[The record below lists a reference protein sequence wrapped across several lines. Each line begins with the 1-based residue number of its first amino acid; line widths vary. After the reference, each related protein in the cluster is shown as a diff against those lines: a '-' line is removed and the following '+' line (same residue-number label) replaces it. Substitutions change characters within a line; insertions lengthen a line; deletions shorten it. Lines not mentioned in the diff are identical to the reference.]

1 MEMKN
6 QKRRFSGLTAG
17 TAVMLTAGLL
27 LAQDS
32 TGPGGP
38 AGGPFGPPPGMEAP
52 QPTTQPVAPLPPPPT
67 APGAGSGMGVQPGAG
82 AIPAGAQV
90 RGDRKIV
97 MNFQNA
103 TVDSV
108 LAYLSELGGLT
119 ILNDYKIEGR
129 VNVMNKQAM
138 TVDEAVDVL
147 NSILKAKGYA
157 GVKTGKTL
165 RIVPL
170 DAAKKATI
178 PVKTGNDP
186 ATIAETD
193 EVITQV
199 IPVRFADATQL
210 KRDLAPLIPSY
221 ADLSSNTSTNT
232 LIMTD
237 TSANVKRLV
246 QIIRAMDT
254 TVSTVS
260 QVKVYTLKYASASGA
275 ARLVQEVFK
284 QDTTST
290 AAGQQNRGGMG
301 GFGRFFGPGGAAGQQ
316 TADDGQGKPQ
326 TKVVAS
332 ADDRT
337 NTLVVSAP
345 PDVFPAIDQ
354 VLEKLDANPAQ
365 DQAVFTYRLKNAQ
378 AANVANVVNSIF
390 GTTGS
395 TVGRSTTAG
404 NANTRS
410 ITGGA
415 GAANT
420 ASTSRMGATSGN
432 SLGSFGST
440 TGTTGQTTS
449 NNRNTTANNTA
460 RAGTTAT
467 TGGAR
472 LSAAA
477 SQTAADL
484 SGQVYAVP
492 DADTNSVLIMTG
504 SGNFERVKQLLS
516 EMDRAVQQVLI
527 KVLLAEVT
535 HSDNKDLGAEFSS
548 LNLKNSRIF
557 TDFGLGSVATGGLV
571 AKVVQTDF
579 SATVIALEKIGKLD
593 VLSRPYILASDNQTA
608 SITVGQTVPFIT
620 NSRTTDTGQTVNT
633 IQYQDIGIILNVTPH
648 INPDGLVTLDV
659 SPEISSIATD
669 LTIPLSDTLNATVF
683 NKRAAQTRVAV
694 ADGQTIVIGG
704 LMQDS
709 KLVDRR
715 QVPWLG
721 DIPILGILFARDRTT
736 KGKTELLIFLTP
748 HVAQTQERLSEIS
761 EGEEKGAKLV
771 PHAVEEGKFQEHMDA
786 MHRSKYIAPP
796 PQEPKAEEPPST
808 TQKTFDSGAGM

>member
-1 MEMKN
+1 MDMKMS
-6 QKRRFSGLTAG
+6 KSRFNKLTASGLVLVTAG
-17 TAVMLTAGLL
+17 ILM
-27 LAQDS
+27 AQDAP
-32 TGPGGP
+32 GPVFAPVTQP
-38 AGGPFGPPPGMEAP
+38 AAT
-52 QPTTQPVAPLPPPPT
+52 QPTSQPAATQPAAVAP
-67 APGAGSGMGVQPGAG
+67 VG
-82 AIPAGAQV
+82 AIPVGGQV
-90 RGDRKIV
+90 RGDRRIV

-138 TVDEAVDVL
+138 TVEEAVDVL

-186 ATIAETD
+186 AVIAETD

-254 TVSTVS
+254 TVGTVS
-260 QVKVYTLKYASASGA
+260 AVKVFNLKYASASSAG
-275 ARLVQEVFK
+275 RLITEVFK
-284 QDTTST
+284 QDTPAT
-290 AAGQQNRGGMG
+290 ANGQNRGMG
-301 GFGRFFGPGGAAGQQ
+301 GFGRFFGQGGPGA
-316 TADDGQGKPQ
+316 TATDDGQGKPQ

-345 PDVFPAIDQ
+345 PDILPLIEQ

-378 AANVANVVNSIF
+378 SANVANVVNAIF

-395 TVGRSTTAG
+395 TAGRTSTTSG
-404 NANTRS
+404 NANSRS

-415 GAANT
+415 GNANS
-420 ASTSRMGATSGN
+420 AGTSRMGVTQGN
-432 SLGSFGST
+432 SLGQFGTTST
-440 TGTTGQTTS
+440 GSGTTTSARNATGTTGRTG
-449 NNRNTTANNTA
+449 AA
-460 RAGTTAT
+460 AT
-467 TGGAR
+467 VAPR
-472 LSAAA
+472 LSASA

-484 SGQVYAVP
+484 SGQVYLVP
-492 DADTNSVLIMTG
+492 DADTNSVLVMTA
-504 SGNFERVKQLLS
+504 STNFERVKALLM
-516 EMDRAVQQVLI
+516 EMDRPVQQVLI
-527 KVLLAEVT
+527 KVLMAEVT
-535 HSDNKDLGAEFSS
+535 HTDQKDLGAEFSS
-548 LNLKNSRIF
+548 INLKNSAVF
-557 TDFGLGSVATGGLV
+557 SDFGLSSVTTGGLI
-571 AKVVQTDF
+571 AKTVQSDF
-579 SATVIALEKIGKLD
+579 AATFIALERIGKVD
-593 VLSRPYILASDNQTA
+593 VLSRPYILTSDNQTA

-620 NSRTTDTGQTVNT
+620 SSRTTDTGQTINNVS
-633 IQYQDIGIILNVTPH
+633 YQDIGIILNVTPH

-659 SPEISSIATD
+659 APEISSIAVGQSID
-669 LTIPLSDTLNATVF
+669 LGNGVDATVF
-683 NKRAAQTRVAV
+683 NKRAAQTRVAI

-709 KLVDRR
+709 KLTDRK
-715 QVPWLG
+715 QIPWLG
-721 DIPILGILFARDRTT
+721 DIPILGILFARDDTT

-748 HVAQTQERLSEIS
+748 HVAASQERLKEIS
-761 EGEEKGAKLV
+761 QGEKEGAQYLPNAVEKGKYQDHL
-771 PHAVEEGKFQEHMDA
+771 DA
-786 MHRSKYIAPP
+786 MDRNKPKPPAPTEAP
-796 PQEPKAEEPPST
+796 AQEKAAPRMKQEDFET
-808 TQKTFDSGAGM
+808 GGGM

>member
-1 MEMKN
+1 MDMKN
-6 QKRRFSGLTAG
+6 QKKRFGGLTAG
-17 TAVMLTAGLL
+17 ALVIFTAGLL

-32 TGPGGP
+32 
-38 AGGPFGPPPGMEAP
+38 MAP
-52 QPTTQPVAPLPPPPT
+52 
-67 APGAGSGMGVQPGAG
+67 APGAATQPGGAGAATQPAVPQVPAPVSVPGGGSGTGPQAGAT

-129 VNVMNKQAM
+129 VNVINKQAM

-210 KRDLAPLIPSY
+210 KRDLSPLIPSY

-260 QVKVYTLKYASASGA
+260 QVKVYTLKFASASSA

-290 AAGQQNRGGMG
+290 AGAQNRGGMG
-301 GFGRFFGPGGAAGQQ
+301 GFGRFFGPGGQAGAAA
-316 TADDGQGKPQ
+316 TDDGQGKPQ

-378 AANVANVVNSIF
+378 SANVANVINSIF

-395 TVGRSTTAG
+395 TAGRTSTAG

-420 ASTSRMGATSGN
+420 ASTSRMGATQGN
-432 SLGSFGST
+432 NLGTFGGGSSS
-440 TGTTGQTTS
+440 TGQTTS
-449 NNRNTTANNTA
+449 NNRNATT
-460 RAGTTAT
+460 GTTAARTGT
-467 TGGAR
+467 TGAGGAR
-472 LSAAA
+472 LSASA

-492 DADTNSVLIMTG
+492 DADTNSVLIMTA
-504 SGNFERVKQLLS
+504 STNFERVKALLS

-527 KVLLAEVT
+527 KVLIAEVT

-557 TDFGLGSVATGGLV
+557 TDFGLASVATGGLV

-659 SPEISSIATD
+659 APEISSIATD

-694 ADGQTIVIGG
+694 VDGQTIVIGG

-721 DIPILGILFARDRTT
+721 DIPILGILFARDKTT

-748 HVAQTQERLSEIS
+748 HVAQDQERLKEIS
-761 EGEEKGAKLV
+761 EGEEKNVQEIQK
-771 PHAVEEGKFQEHMDA
+771 AVEPGKYDQHMDA
-786 MHRSKYIAPP
+786 MRRSKYVAPP
-796 PQEPKAEEPPST
+796 PTEPKKEAPAPAST
-808 TQKTFDSGAGM
+808 TQETFDSGAGM

>member
-1 MEMKN
+1 MKN
-6 QKRRFSGLTAG
+6 HKSRFGVLTASGLLLA
-17 TAVMLTAGLL
+17 TAGLL
-27 LAQDS
+27 MAQDS
-32 TGPGGP
+32 PTFTPTP
-38 AGGPFGPPPGMEAP
+38 AAT
-52 QPTTQPVAPLPPPPT
+52 QPTTAPAT
-67 APGAGSGMGVQPGAG
+67 SAPATQPGAG
-82 AIPAGAQV
+82 VTGLSAIPAGAQV

-108 LAYLSELGGLT
+108 LAYLSELGGMT

-178 PVKTGNDP
+178 PVRTGNDP
-186 ATIAETD
+186 AQIAETD

-210 KRDLAPLIPSY
+210 KRDLGPLIPSY

-254 TVSTVS
+254 TVSTVAA
-260 QVKVYTLKYASASGA
+260 VKVFNLKYASASSAG
-275 ARLVQEVFK
+275 RLITEVFK
-284 QDTTST
+284 QDTPATGN
-290 AAGQQNRGGMG
+290 AQNRGLG
-301 GFGRFFGPGGAAGQQ
+301 GFGRFFGQGGGGPGGTT
-316 TADDGQGKPQ
+316 TATDDGQGKPQ

-345 PDVFPAIDQ
+345 PDVLPVIEQ

-365 DQAVFTYRLKNAQ
+365 DQAVFTYRLKNGQ

-390 GTTGS
+390 GTTGA
-395 TVGRSTTAG
+395 TTGRTTTTG
-404 NANTRS
+404 NATNRS

-420 ASTSRMGATSGN
+420 ANTSRMGSTSGGT
-432 SLGSFGST
+432 LGSFTNSTSTSTTGNRATTNTNTNTNRAT
-440 TGTTGQTTS
+440 TGTT
-449 NNRNTTANNTA
+449 AA
-460 RAGTTAT
+460 P
-467 TGGAR
+467 R
-472 LSAAA
+472 LSASGA
-477 SQTAADL
+477 QTASDL

-492 DADTNSVLIMTG
+492 DADTNSVLIMTA
-504 SGNFERVKQLLS
+504 STNFDRVKALLG
-516 EMDRAVQQVLI
+516 EMDRPVQQVLI
-527 KVLLAEVT
+527 KVLMAEVT

-548 LNLKNSRIF
+548 LNLKNSKIF
-557 TDFGLGSVATGGLV
+557 SDFGLSSVTTGGMV
-571 AKVVQTDF
+571 AKVVEADF
-579 SATVIALEKIGKLD
+579 SATFIALEKIGKVE
-593 VLSRPYILASDNQTA
+593 VLSRPYILTSDNQTA
-608 SITVGQTVPFIT
+608 SITVGQTVPFIYD
-620 NSRTTDTGQTVNT
+620 SRITDTGQTINT
-633 IQYQDIGIILNVTPH
+633 LRYQDIGIILNVTPH

-659 SPEISSIATD
+659 APEISSIATD
-669 LTIPLSDTLNATVF
+669 LTIKISDDVNATVF
-683 NKRAAQTRVAV
+683 NKRAAQTRVAIS
-694 ADGQTIVIGG
+694 DGQTIVIGG
-704 LMQDS
+704 LMQDA
-709 KLVDRR
+709 KVTDRN
-715 QVPWLG
+715 QIPWLG
-721 DIPILGILFARDRTT
+721 DIPILGIFFARDSTT
-736 KGKTELLIFLTP
+736 KSKTELLIFLTP
-748 HVAQTQERLSEIS
+748 HVAVDQARLNEIS
-761 EGEEKGAKLV
+761 AGEKQGAKYV
-771 PHAVEEGKFQEHMDA
+771 PNAVGEGVYQDHMDA
-786 MHRSKYIAPP
+786 MDRSKPKPPAPP
-796 PQEPKAEEPPST
+796 APPKQEQPPSEPRDLPPKMKQEDFNT
-808 TQKTFDSGAGM
+808 GGGM